1 MANSNND
8 VDINVLIGLYN
19 QKLAS
24 VSNQNVL
31 LEAKIQT
38 ITHDFL
44 EEKTKLLDNISEL
57 QKKYDILDIGMG
69 RGGDILKFFTS
80 RVKSYVG
87 IDPDYHGIYSSST
100 DGALSR
106 LKTFKRK
113 F

>member
-38 ITHDFL
+38 ITQDFL
-44 EEKTKLLDNISEL
+44 EDKTKLLENISEL
-57 QKKYDILDIGMG
+57 QKKYDNLA
-69 RGGDILKFFTS
+69 S
-80 RVKSYVG
+80 N
-87 IDPDYHGIYSSST
+87 IDEE
-100 DGALSR
+100 
-106 LKTFKRK
+106 
-113 F
+113 

>member
-1 MANSNND
+1 MANSTND

-38 ITHDFL
+38 ITQDFL

-57 QKKYDILDIGMG
+57 QKKYDILA
-69 RGGDILKFFTS
+69 S
-80 RVKSYVG
+80 N
-87 IDPDYHGIYSSST
+87 IY
-100 DGALSR
+100 
-106 LKTFKRK
+106 
-113 F
+113 

>member
-38 ITHDFL
+38 ITQDFL
-44 EEKTKLLDNISEL
+44 EEKTKLLENISEK
-57 QKKYDILDIGMG
+57 QKKYDNLA
-69 RGGDILKFFTS
+69 S
-80 RVKSYVG
+80 N
-87 IDPDYHGIYSSST
+87 IDEE
-100 DGALSR
+100 
-106 LKTFKRK
+106 
-113 F
+113 

>member
-8 VDINVLIGLYN
+8 VDINVLIGLYI

-38 ITHDFL
+38 ITQDFL

-57 QKKYDILDIGMG
+57 QKNM
-69 RGGDILKFFTS
+69 
-80 RVKSYVG
+80 
-87 IDPDYHGIYSSST
+87 IY
-100 DGALSR
+100 
-106 LKTFKRK
+106 
-113 F
+113 

>member
-1 MANSNND
+1 MANSTND

-38 ITHDFL
+38 ITQAFL

-57 QKKYDILDIGMG
+57 QKKYDILA
-69 RGGDILKFFTS
+69 S
-80 RVKSYVG
+80 N
-87 IDPDYHGIYSSST
+87 IDEEE
-100 DGALSR
+100 
-106 LKTFKRK
+106 
-113 F
+113 

>member
-38 ITHDFL
+38 ITQDFL
-44 EEKTKLLDNISEL
+44 EEKTKLLEDISEL
-57 QKKYDILDIGMG
+57 QKKYDNLA
-69 RGGDILKFFTS
+69 S
-80 RVKSYVG
+80 N
-87 IDPDYHGIYSSST
+87 IDEE
-100 DGALSR
+100 
-106 LKTFKRK
+106 
-113 F
+113 

>member
-38 ITHDFL
+38 ITQDFL
-44 EEKTKLLDNISEL
+44 EEKTKLLEDNSEL
-57 QKKYDILDIGMG
+57 QKKYDNLA
-69 RGGDILKFFTS
+69 S
-80 RVKSYVG
+80 N
-87 IDPDYHGIYSSST
+87 IDEE
-100 DGALSR
+100 
-106 LKTFKRK
+106 
-113 F
+113 